1 VPNVTSI
8 PYYTSNGISNYHAM
22 QAVLKRRFSKGLDLQ
37 IGYTWARLLDD
48 AESIS
53 NNGGNGFGTY
63 AEQIST
69 IDYGNG
75 NLDVRHRVTGTF
87 NYALPFGENTHG
99 FKSVFVKGWQTNGVV
114 VWNTGMPYSV
124 RNVINRTGTRPST
137 GTSDRSN
144 MIASGRISNPSVNQW
159 FDVNDFV
166 FQKVG
171 TIANQRRNQLFAPGL
186 QRVDLSL
193 FKTFDITERVKFE
206 FRAESFNVLNT
217 TQFGAPNATLQ
228 LNPCTAAAP
237 CSGNYP
243 VAGFQPISAF
253 GTITTTT
260 NAYNPRLIQFAGRIK
275 F

>member
-1 VPNVTSI
+1 
-8 PYYTSNGISNYHAM
+8 M
-22 QAVLKRRFSKGLDLQ
+22 
-37 IGYTWARLLDD
+37 IG
-48 AESIS
+48 
-53 NNGGNGFGTY
+53 
-63 AEQIST
+63 
-69 IDYGNG
+69 
-75 NLDVRHRVTGTF
+75 
-87 NYALPFGENTHG
+87 
-99 FKSVFVKGWQTNGVV
+99 
-114 VWNTGMPYSV
+114 
-124 RNVINRTGTRPST
+124 
-137 GTSDRSN
+137 
-144 MIASGRISNPSVNQW
+144 SGRISNPSVNQW